1 MEKGVNFLFGKKD
14 QSSNERNT
22 MSTVV
27 ACQKVTESTSS
38 MLISLA
44 NQPSLAYFHIQEHIR
59 KSTPEILRHQSKVEH
74 LNSQIRGCCYDLDYA
89 LDVVQ
94 GMTKATKHFNR
105 INELLKS
112 SLFTKLQ
119 LDYAKMNAPAI
130 EMGIDIASSWDLN
143 DEHMLS
149 LTNKDSQH
157 RKPLLVNQGVSF
169 ESCSH
174 PSNNE
179 GGTLS
184 QLSNT
189 VSTAAVQVREQAVNL
204 TKRAMWTRSADISST
219 INILSSNTNTTTIN
233 NNNNSEM
240 VVAAPKSANNS
251 IEDKSA

>member
-119 LDYAKMNAPAI
+119 LDYAKMNA
-130 EMGIDIASSWDLN
+130 
-143 DEHMLS
+143 

-204 TKRAMWTRSADISST
+204 TKRAMWTRSADISSA
-219 INILSSNTNTTTIN
+219 INILSSNTNTTTNNN

>member
-119 LDYAKMNAPAI
+119 LDYAKMNA
-130 EMGIDIASSWDLN
+130 
-143 DEHMLS
+143 

>member
-14 QSSNERNT
+14 QSSNERST

-27 ACQKVTESTSS
+27 SCQKVTESTSS

-119 LDYAKMNAPAI
+119 LDYAKMNA
-130 EMGIDIASSWDLN
+130 
-143 DEHMLS
+143 

-169 ESCSH
+169 ESYSH
-174 PSNNE
+174 PSHSNANANTAQ

-184 QLSNT
+184 HLSNT

-204 TKRAMWTRSADISST
+204 TKRAMWTRSADISSST
-219 INILSSNTNTTTIN
+219 MNILSSNTNTITSN
-233 NNNNSEM
+233 NTNEM
-240 VVAAPKSANNS
+240 VVTAPKSANNS